1 MLLKV
6 SPVGYTRTV
15 GLLWGT
21 AAGEGGVAPISLLLA
36 IPVTMCWGHNPMAGR
51 WYLLEEISDLV
62 DPSVTTAISHQSIH
76 ACTLFNWTAPL
87 GSTVSEVL
95 APRHAWN
102 LKSLPALMD
111 HFGFVKTM
119 MIEFV
124 RFQSLAFLLPSY
136 CHFGRCCQLAILYW
150 HYSCYS
156 SIHCCKSFLCFK
168 IISYLNFVQR
178 LLL

>member
-1 MLLKV
+1 MLLKD

-36 IPVTMCWGHNPMAGR
+36 IPVTMCGGHNPMAGR
-51 WYLLEEISDLV
+51 WYLLEEINHFSW
-62 DPSVTTAISHQSIH
+62 SISHYSHYSHQSIH
-76 ACTLFNWTAPL
+76 ACSLFNWTAPL

-119 MIEFV
+119 MIKFV

-136 CHFGRCCQLAILYW
+136 CHFGRCCKLAILYC

-168 IISYLNFVQR
+168 IISFLNFVR